1 MFRRKIDSC
10 KDRQVGIPLAAPGA
24 THFTD
29 TVQGFG
35 CHLITQPPRLYR
47 KRCGAGGNGH
57 KLACTDTG
65 TAGTPESAGTAGKEF
80 SIKVYSNASG
90 LTLYHNGRQVS
101 RKTSPDDPA
110 GVVWTFSGLK
120 LKEDTDVFRVVA
132 SDGTSDEVS
141 LSRL

>member
-1 MFRRKIDSC
+1 MSDKGLVTR
-10 KDRQVGIPLAAPGA
+10 DRQTRKDVFYLYKSMWNKDE
-24 THFTD
+24 T
-29 TVQGFG
+29 TVY
-35 CHLITQPPRLYR
+35 ITGRRLFRPPR
-47 KRCGAGGNGH
+47 
-57 KLACTDTG
+57 
-65 TAGTPESAGTAGKEF
+65 GKEF
-80 SIKVYSNASG
+80 SIKVYSNARG

>member
-1 MFRRKIDSC
+1 MEHVRQGPVTA
-10 KDRQVGIPLAAPGA
+10 DRQTRKDVFYLYSRFGKQD
-24 THFTD
+24 D
-29 TVQGFG
+29 TTVY
-35 CHLITQPPRLYR
+35 I
-47 KRCGAGGNGH
+47 
-57 KLACTDTG
+57 
-65 TAGTPESAGTAGKEF
+65 TAGDSSGIARKEF

-90 LTLYHNGRQVS
+90 LTLYIMPSGS
-101 RKTSPDDPA
+101 RRHPPETD